1 MEVIPSEV
9 RDRDSGKKAK
19 AKVYAD
25 KKRNAKESDIGPG
38 DKVLVNKNGRTICL
52 HHLQLNRILTQL
64 KRCYQNGQQCCYW
77 ITHGVQLKRN
87 NTHVKKYEERIVGQD
102 QKTTLLVDLE
112 PTESSTE
119 QETAKFPFIYC

>member
-19 AKVYAD
+19 AKVYVD

-52 HHLQLNRILTQL
+52 HHLHLNRIKLL
-64 KRCYQNGQQCCYW
+64 PKRAR
-77 ITHGVQLKRN
+77 V
-87 NTHVKKYEERIVGQD
+87 
-102 QKTTLLVDLE
+102 LLLNH
-112 PTESSTE
+112 PWCSTKAE
-119 QETAKFPFIYC
+119 QYPCEKVRGEDSRAGREDHATCRP